1 MKRLNGL
8 LAGTFIAL
16 TLGACSSESIN
27 TVQPIAQENQ
37 QVVAQSVKGLNS
49 FYNTIVDRT
58 FAFLDKNK
66 DKSVSFDEYMSR
78 NSAGALPPGIQPQD
92 VAVERVPGGS
102 PVDTK
107 NLFIKVDKNKNG
119 RLTLTEARN
128 SSRDFLGVNKTQ
140 IRQLVAKSMFSLYN
154 KNVDKYISKEEFL
167 SASSNIDT
175 KSASLLSSLFYS
187 SDKNGDKRLT
197 FSEFEDYSYAMIQA
211 MWDSQ
216 ATQPVPTQPS
226 QPVTSDPGTVPPSN
240 TPDQPVSSNPDQ
252 PVSNDPGD
260 TTQPDD
266 PSLPEPSTPSNNDD
280 QPVSGAPVDNTT
292 EPDEF

>member
-27 TVQPIAQENQ
+27 TVQPVAQENQ
-37 QVVAQSVKGLNS
+37 QVAAQSVKGLSS
-49 FYNTIVDRT
+49 FYNTIIDRT

-66 DKSVSFDEYMSR
+66 DKSVSLDEYMSR

-92 VAVERVPGGS
+92 VAVERVPGAS
-102 PVDTK
+102 PVDTR
-107 NLFIKVDKNKNG
+107 NLFTKVDKNKNG

-154 KNVDKYISKEEFL
+154 KNLDKYISKEEFL
-167 SASSNIDT
+167 SASSSIDT
-175 KSASLLSSLFYS
+175 RSVSLLSSLFYS

-197 FSEFEDYSYAMIQA
+197 FSEFEDYSYAMVQA
-211 MWDSQ
+211 MWD
-216 ATQPVPTQPS
+216 TQPAPTQPS
-226 QPVTSDPGTVPPSN
+226 QPVNSDPGTVPPSGVPSQ
-240 TPDQPVSSNPDQ
+240 PDE

-260 TTQPDD
+260 TTQPDE
-266 PSLPEPSTPSNNDD
+266 PNLPEPSTPSDNDD

>member
-27 TVQPIAQENQ
+27 TVQPVSQENQ
-37 QVVAQSVKGLNS
+37 QVVAQSVKGLSS

-66 DKSVSFDEYMSR
+66 DKSVSLDEYMSR
-78 NSAGALPPGIQPQD
+78 NTAGALPPGIQAQD

-128 SSRDFLGVNKTQ
+128 SSRDFIGVNKTQ

-154 KNVDKYISKEEFL
+154 KNVDKYVSKEEFL
-167 SASSNIDT
+167 TASSNIDT
-175 KSASLLSSLFYS
+175 KSVSLLSSLFYS

-211 MWDSQ
+211 MWDTQ
-216 ATQPVPTQPS
+216 ATQPAPTQPS
-226 QPVTSDPGTVPPSN
+226 QPVTSDPGTVQPVPPSGVPSQ
-240 TPDQPVSSNPDQ
+240 PDE

-260 TTQPDD
+260 TTQPGE
-266 PSLPEPSTPSNNDD
+266 PNLPEPSTPSDNDD